1 VNGCRKCGLYP
12 FNTDAVDF
20 SKCISHRRNI
30 LFPTTNNDLSLQS
43 TIQTT
48 SEEYKAALKVLENYI
63 GRANTEEFEK
73 KLQDPL
79 LEVEKLPSSFDF
91 WAKTK
96 KNSENLN
103 IEDMPIEIAY
113 GNSDNQ
119 LNECDFDVLEYYNT
133 ILGNYFLIE

>member
-1 VNGCRKCGLYP
+1 MNGFRKCGLYP
-12 FNTDAVDF
+12 FNPNAVDF

-48 SEEYKAALKVLENYI
+48 SEEYKTALKVLENYI

-79 LEVEKLPSSFDF
+79 LEVEKSPSLLIFAF

-96 KNSENLN
+96 KILK
-103 IEDMPIEIAY
+103 ILILKIC
-113 GNSDNQ
+113 Q
-119 LNECDFDVLEYYNT
+119 LKLYMIIV
-133 ILGNYFLIE
+133 IIS